1 MFQLCHI
8 YFCLFIFL
16 TTKVYASKNREI
28 LTCHELDINKI
39 AGNGNDDDEY
49 DPIELWDA
57 AKEVKLINILM
68 GCKINFFFLQF
79 QGDSN
84 CNRKFDNP

>member
-8 YFCLFIFL
+8 YFYLFIFL